1 VRGWGDGRSDCRHRH
16 LVVQLGSE
24 PDVCQCVSKACL
36 RRYCFLEGFAR
47 VALFIFALAAFV
59 ALHIGMANPPLRDR
73 LVGRF
78 GEKVFG
84 GIYAV
89 VSLALL
95 VGAIQLYRGLEE
107 VPIWTAGTGA
117 YHAASLVMLL
127 ASILFVGAFTP
138 GNKALAG
145 VPKSER
151 PASGV
156 LRITR
161 HPMMWAFGLWAVVH
175 FVLAGDL
182 PTAILTFGIGFL
194 ALVGAWLQDGKKR
207 GQLGDTWV
215 RYEAETS
222 YWPFGA
228 MVSGKQPWSAV
239 WPGVVPVLGGVAF
252 WLVLSWLHP
261 SLMAAPVV
269 GVWGMI

>member
-1 VRGWGDGRSDCRHRH
+1 MLWFVG
-16 LVVQLGSE
+16 L
-24 PDVCQCVSKACL
+24 
-36 RRYCFLEGFAR
+36 
-47 VALFIFALAAFV
+47 LAAFV
-59 ALHIGMANPPLRDR
+59 VLHIAMANPPLRDG
-73 LVGRF
+73 LVARF
-78 GEKVFG
+78 GEKRFSAR
-84 GIYAV
+84 YALL
-89 VSLALL
+89 SRGLL
-95 VGAIQLYRGLEE
+95 VGALQVYRGREE
-107 VPIWTAGTGA
+107 VPLWVAGPGA
-117 YHAASLVMLL
+117 YHLGALVMLL

-145 VPKSER
+145 VPKNER

-161 HPMMWAFGLWAVVH
+161 HPMMWAFGLWAIVH

-194 ALVGAWLQDGKKR
+194 ALVGARLQDGKKR
-207 GQLGDTWV
+207 AQLGETWV

-252 WLVLSWLHP
+252 WLLLTWLHP
-261 SLMAAPVV
+261 SLMGAPVV
-269 GVWGMI
+269 GVWGML